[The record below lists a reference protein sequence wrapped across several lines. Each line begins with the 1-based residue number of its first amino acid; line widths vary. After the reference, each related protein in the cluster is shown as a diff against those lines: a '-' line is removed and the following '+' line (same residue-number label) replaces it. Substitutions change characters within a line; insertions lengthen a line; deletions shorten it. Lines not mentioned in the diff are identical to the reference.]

1 MEKKLQ
7 FLLIAMKNNLFSSRL
22 FFNFILFS
30 FQATGIS
37 GSTLPGHSSDQIE
50 TMEPV
55 KDRIIKVTFNSDVHS
70 SLQWNFKPQQTEVYV
85 SN

>member
-1 MEKKLQ
+1 MGKKTYSVLV
-7 FLLIAMKNNLFSSRL
+7 AMKIICFQVDC
-22 FFNFILFS
+22 FFNFSLFF
-30 FQATGIS
+30 FQATGLS
-37 GSTLPGHSSDQIE
+37 GSTSAGHSSDQIE